1 MGNPDLTKAPN
12 YYTENVPWVMYYN
25 GDEAL
30 HGAYWHN
37 NFGNQMSHGCINMPV
52 DAAAFVYTWAPMGT
66 EVSVH
71 Y

>member
-1 MGNPDLTKAPN
+1 
-12 YYTENVPWVMYYN
+12 
-25 GDEAL
+25 
-30 HGAYWHN
+30 
-37 NFGNQMSHGCINMPV
+37 MSHGCINMPV